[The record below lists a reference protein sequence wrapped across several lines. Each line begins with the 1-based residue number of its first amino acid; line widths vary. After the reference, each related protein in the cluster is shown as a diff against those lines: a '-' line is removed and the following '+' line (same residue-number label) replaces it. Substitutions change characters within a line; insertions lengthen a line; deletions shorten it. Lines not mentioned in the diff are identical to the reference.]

1 MKHNR
6 RYLFMATAALTA
18 FILTGAT
25 SVKANANDS
34 QATEVT
40 TQQTVSVASQGDSSV
55 DTTGTGDSQSSASL
69 SSDTNNAGAKE
80 SSSTSD
86 TNSSIKTEENN
97 QANQS
102 TAEDTNVSM
111 STAAVLQLPLLL
123 KINLLPMRMARSH
136 TMMQMVKK

>member
-34 QATEVT
+34 QAIEVT

-55 DTTGTGDSQSSASL
+55 DTTGTGDS
-69 SSDTNNAGAKE
+69 
-80 SSSTSD
+80 
-86 TNSSIKTEENN
+86 
-97 QANQS
+97 
-102 TAEDTNVSM
+102 
-111 STAAVLQLPLLL
+111 
-123 KINLLPMRMARSH
+123 
-136 TMMQMVKK
+136 

>member
-40 TQQTVSVASQGDSSV
+40 T
-55 DTTGTGDSQSSASL
+55 
-69 SSDTNNAGAKE
+69 
-80 SSSTSD
+80 
-86 TNSSIKTEENN
+86 
-97 QANQS
+97 
-102 TAEDTNVSM
+102 
-111 STAAVLQLPLLL
+111 
-123 KINLLPMRMARSH
+123 
-136 TMMQMVKK
+136 

>member
-55 DTTGTGDSQSSASL
+55 DTTGTGDSQSSARL

-102 TAEDTNVSM
+102 TAED
-111 STAAVLQLPLLL
+111 
-123 KINLLPMRMARSH
+123 
-136 TMMQMVKK
+136 